1 MRLSTSLRLNAQ
13 KGLVTPYDPTL
24 TLSLQFATRQA
35 YVSDFGPLPTFT
47 NATTT
52 ARTYVGSDGL
62 LKTAAINV
70 PRIEFDPVTRQC
82 LGLLIEEQRQNLTP
96 DSEDF
101 TQATWTKLNVT
112 AASNVATSPD
122 GNTTADSITE
132 TSANAQHYANAQPA
146 SVTSGTTYTYS
157 VFLKKGTGATA
168 PDWICLLMFTGA
180 FGTKNIAFNVSTG
193 AFGASA
199 GGLTGT
205 SKQYPNG
212 WWRVSVSSAAI
223 ATGVFG
229 GAYIAF
235 TNNVNV
241 ASAPTYTGQT
251 TSDIFIWG
259 AQFEAGAFAS
269 SYIPT
274 TTTSLVRSADVC
286 SITGAAFT
294 GFYNQ
299 TEGTMVFKG
308 DRVLGNNFAG
318 ISGFPRYI
326 SFDDGTVSNRIHLW
340 WYAGPNAYNVTVGG
354 VDSAA
359 ITTTAI
365 TDGSR
370 FGLSARYKT
379 NDFAVSQN
387 GGAPSTDVSGGLPT
401 VDRAGIG
408 MVGFSGGFIN
418 GHIFSIQYFN
428 AIKTNAQLQALS
440 TP

>member
-62 LKTAAINV
+62 LKTAGLNV
-70 PRIEFDPVTRQC
+70 PRIEFNPITRQC

-96 DSEDF
+96 NSEDF
-101 TQATWTKLNVT
+101 TQAAWTKLNVT
-112 AASNVATSPD
+112 AASNVAISPD

-132 TSANAQHYANAQPA
+132 TSANAQHYINTQSY
-146 SVTSGTTYTYS
+146 SVSSGTTYTYS
-157 VFLKKGTGATA
+157 VFLKKGTGSTA
-168 PDWICLLMFTGA
+168 PDWISILMFTGA
-180 FGTKNIAFNVSTG
+180 FGAKYIAFNVSTG
-193 AFGASA
+193 AFGASS

-212 WWRVSVSSAAI
+212 WWRASVSSAAI
-223 ATGVFG
+223 ATGVLG

-251 TSDIFIWG
+251 TSNIFVWG
-259 AQFEAGAFAS
+259 AQFEAGSFAS

-299 TEGTMVFKG
+299 TEGAMVVKG
-308 DRVLGNNFAG
+308 SRIGLQPSPVPG
-318 ISGFPRYI
+318 YI
-326 SFDDGTVSNRIHLW
+326 QIDDGTANERILLYNSGVSEDYLVTDNGLTS
-340 WYAGPNAYNVTVGG
+340 ANLSTGATVPNNTL
-354 VDSAA
+354 
-359 ITTTAI
+359 
-365 TDGSR
+365 
-370 FGLSARYKT
+370 FGMAARYK
-379 NDFAVSQN
+379 NSDFAVSRS
-387 GGAPSTDVSGGLPT
+387 GASSVTVASGSVPT
-401 VDRAGIG
+401 VTAFRIG
-408 MVGFSGGFIN
+408 NRNTSGFHN
-418 GHIFSIQYFN
+418 GHIHTIQYFN

>member
-47 NATTT
+47 NATGT

-62 LKTAAINV
+62 LKTASINI

-82 LGLLIEEQRQNLTP
+82 LGLLIEEQRQSLNP
-96 DSEDF
+96 WSEDL
-101 TQATWTKLNVT
+101 TQATWIKVNVT
-112 AASNVATSPD
+112 VASNVVVSPD

-132 TSANAQHYANAQPA
+132 TSANGQHYTNQQSA
-146 SVTSGTTYTYS
+146 SVTSGVTYTYS
-157 VFLKKGTGATA
+157 VFVKKGVGATA
-168 PDWICLLMFTGA
+168 PDWISVLMFTG

-205 SKQYPNG
+205 AQQFPNG
-212 WWRVSVSSAAI
+212 WWRISVSAA
-223 ATGVFG
+223 ATSTGVLG
-229 GAYIAF
+229 GAYICF
-235 TNNVNV
+235 TNNVNT

-251 TSDIFIWG
+251 TSDLFVWG
-259 AQFEAGAFAS
+259 AQFEVGAFAS

-274 TTTSLVRSADVC
+274 TTGPLIRSADVC

-308 DRVLGNNFAG
+308 DLYGLGLGAQIMTSVSNGTSNDRMHIGWTPNVARINVFNGGINQVSMTFGAVSSGQLLGMAMRYAASNFAG
-318 ISGFPRYI
+318 VR
-326 SFDDGTVSNRIHLW
+326 
-340 WYAGPNAYNVTVGG
+340 
-354 VDSAA
+354 
-359 ITTTAI
+359 
-365 TDGSR
+365 
-370 FGLSARYKT
+370 
-379 NDFAVSQN
+379 
-387 GGAPSTDVSGGLPT
+387 SGGIVSTQL
-401 VDRAGIG
+401 
-408 MVGFSGGFIN
+408 SGTTPIVNKIELGNENGSIYLN
-418 GHIFSIQYFN
+418 GHIHTVQYFN
-428 AIKTNAQLQALS
+428 QIKTNAQLQALS